1 MPDLRNSKV
10 FDIIRVLDG
19 LGYAV
24 DAHDPLADAVE
35 AASVYGVNP
44 LAGLAGASGY
54 DCVIGAVAHGA
65 YRDLGP
71 VALAALLKPGG
82 LLADVKGCGGTRPC
96 PTALACGGFRAL
108 VKKIKSNQSNNK
120 RPGTGTPY

>member
-1 MPDLRNSKV
+1 MGRHLRQTVQRSGTTSTFKENVPDLRNSKV

-82 LLADVKGCGGTRPC
+82 LLADVKGLWRDKAMPDGIS
-96 PTALACGGFRAL
+96 LWWL
-108 VKKIKSNQSNNK
+108 
-120 RPGTGTPY
+120 

>member
-82 LLADVKGCGGTRPC
+82 LLADVKGLWRDKAMPDGISLWR
-96 PTALACGGFRAL
+96 L
-108 VKKIKSNQSNNK
+108 
-120 RPGTGTPY
+120 